1 MRKVAVTPLLV
12 VLAATVLLS
21 GCDTLKARMEL
32 NRGNKYY
39 KDEKYKDALFHFQ
52 EGLKA
57 DPSLKFAWRSVA
69 FAAMTLYRPGNE
81 EKENLQYADVA
92 IDAFKKYIAA
102 FPEDTKAQE
111 FLIGTYDNAGRFDD
125 VMKYLEGQVKANPG
139 DIKSHKAIVS
149 IKLRNKQIKEAYD
162 WVVSHIPK
170 ADPESYYL
178 VGVYC
183 WDKSYRD
190 PSLTP
195 EQRSEYIELGLTSEA
210 KSLELNPQ
218 SFETMVYLNLLYREK
233 AKVQADVKERDK
245 YYDTAEEWRTKA
257 MALREEL
264 RKQGKA

>member
-1 MRKVAVTPLLV
+1 M
-12 VLAATVLLS
+12 
-21 GCDTLKARMEL
+21 
-32 NRGNKYY
+32 
-39 KDEKYKDALFHFQ
+39 
-52 EGLKA
+52 
-57 DPSLKFAWRSVA
+57 
-69 FAAMTLYRPGNE
+69 
-81 EKENLQYADVA
+81 
-92 IDAFKKYIAA
+92 
-102 FPEDTKAQE
+102 KAQE
-111 FLIGTYDNAGRFDD
+111 FLIGTYVNAGRFDD
-125 VMKYLEGQVKANPG
+125 VLKYLEGQVRANPG

-170 ADPESYYL
+170 QDPESYYL

-195 EQRSEYIELGLTSEA
+195 VQRAEFIDLGLTSA
-210 KSLELNPQ
+210 TKSLELNPQ

-233 AKVQADVKERDK
+233 AKVQTDVKEQEKFYEVADG
-245 YYDTAEEWRTKA
+245 WRTKA